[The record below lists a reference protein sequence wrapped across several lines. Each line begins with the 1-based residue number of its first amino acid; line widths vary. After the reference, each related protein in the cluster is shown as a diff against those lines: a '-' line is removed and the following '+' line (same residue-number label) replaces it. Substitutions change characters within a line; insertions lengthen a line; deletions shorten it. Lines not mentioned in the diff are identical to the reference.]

1 MAEGLPRRQ
10 ALVGGWLLLGGL
22 GLVGGAFFAT
32 WLDSRLALSGAS
44 RVALWLGS
52 LSGGLTLLA
61 VGFLLEQRLFR
72 PLRTLHAQL
81 ARLLATPNATFTP
94 PDGWLAG
101 LAPELIHITSRLKD
115 QHDSRE
121 QARHEGALDTRRVR
135 QALETL
141 LQHLDT
147 PIVVCDGHR
156 RILLFNPAAE
166 AFFPAPGTLGLGK
179 RLDTLFTDPA
189 LVVRFQALIDSDPAK
204 APLPR
209 EMLARFAER
218 TLSINLT
225 RLHANPAEVLITLRD
240 VTHTWQTQLETRTRI
255 QQALDA
261 LDAKPETLALGNMMA
276 SLSLQSE
283 QWRSIWSDT
292 FWDVLDEQL
301 DPAHKLIT
309 PIGAPDGFTGHAPS
323 LVALFDTLIKRLHGE
338 LPYCEFEGEIRRDG
352 ERRWLALS
360 WPGEPVDTD
369 TLQGWRVVRL
379 ESLPLAP
386 SVEDVLNLHGSEL
399 WSDANASAGRA
410 RLCVSLPHP
419 GPRQAPPAQRAP
431 RPEFHDFDIAY
442 HVSPGTP
449 LDERPIEQL
458 EIVAFDTETTGLDLR
473 GNDRIV
479 SLGAC
484 RIVNARLQMDDTF
497 EALVNPRRPI
507 PAASTA
513 IHGLSDRDVEYAPS
527 LPAVFAQFQV
537 FTGEAILLA
546 HNASFDLLALRPAGV
561 SLTNPVIDTLLISKA
576 LDKALDEHDLD
587 ALAARYDLDCPPLDR
602 HTALGDARL
611 AAKLWLALLPR
622 LKTRNV
628 STLAQLLELQKSAYA
643 KNDGSR

>member
-1 MAEGLPRRQ
+1 MVEGLPRRQ

-22 GLVGGAFFAT
+22 GLVGGAIFAT
-32 WLDSRLALSGAS
+32 WLDSRLLLSGAP
-44 RVALWLGS
+44 RAALWLGS

-61 VGFLLEQRLFR
+61 VGFLLERHLFR

-81 ARLLATPNATFTP
+81 ARLLANPDASFTP

-101 LAPELIHITSRLKD
+101 LAPELVHITSRLKD
-115 QHDSRE
+115 EHDRRE
-121 QARHEGALDTRRVR
+121 QARQEGALDARRVR

-147 PIVVCDGHR
+147 PIVVCDEHR
-156 RILLFNPAAE
+156 RVLLFNPAAE
-166 AFFPAPGTLGLGK
+166 AFFPAPSALGLGK

-189 LVVRFQALIDSDPAK
+189 LITRFQALIDSDPTK

-209 EMLARFAER
+209 EMLARLAER
-218 TLSINLT
+218 TLSVNLT
-225 RLHANPAEVLITLRD
+225 RLCADPAEVLITLRD
-240 VTHTWQTQLETRTRI
+240 VTHTWQAQLETRTQI
-255 QQALDA
+255 QQALE
-261 LDAKPETLALGNMMA
+261 AKPETLALGSMMA
-276 SLSLQSE
+276 SLRLQSE
-283 QWRSIWSDT
+283 QWRPIWSDT

-301 DPAHKLIT
+301 DPAHKLIM

-323 LVALFDTLIKRLHGE
+323 LVALFDALIKRLHGE
-338 LPYCEFEGEIRRDG
+338 FPRGEFEGELKRDG

-360 WPGEPVDTD
+360 WTGDAVDAA
-369 TLQGWRVVRL
+369 TLQGWRAVRL

-386 SVEDVLNLHGSEL
+386 SVEDVLDLHGSDL
-399 WSDANASAGRA
+399 WSDADTSAGRA
-410 RLCVSLPHP
+410 RLCVSLPDLD
-419 GPRQAPPAQRAP
+419 PRQAPPARRPP

-442 HVSPGTP
+442 HLSPGTP
-449 LDERPIEQL
+449 LGERPIEQL

-484 RIVNARLQMDDTF
+484 RIVNARLQVDDTF
-497 EALVNPRRPI
+497 EALVNPHRPI

-513 IHGLSDRDVEYAPS
+513 IHGLRDEDVENAPS
-527 LPAVFAQFQV
+527 LPAVFAQFQA
-537 FTGEAILLA
+537 FIGEAILLA
-546 HNASFDLLALRPAGV
+546 HNASFDLLALRPASV
-561 SLTNPVIDTLLISKA
+561 TLTHPVLDTLLISKA

-587 ALAARYDLDCPPLDR
+587 ALATRYDLECPLHDR

-611 AAKLWLALLPR
+611 AARLWLALLPR